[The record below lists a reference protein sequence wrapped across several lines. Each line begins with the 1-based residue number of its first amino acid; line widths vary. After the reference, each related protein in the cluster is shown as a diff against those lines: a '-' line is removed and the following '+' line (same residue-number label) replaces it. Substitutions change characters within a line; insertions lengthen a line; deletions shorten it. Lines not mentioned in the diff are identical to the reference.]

1 ERLAGPPRLVTWT
14 KCKGTGLEAKTL
26 YLIWLNVSDSRRR
39 GYARGGRGMRERLMA
54 ACRPGGTV
62 LSVLVCESLECF
74 LIDRE
79 IFALSNGDDFDQDLL
94 VDDPVHDTDRFLRCV
109 EFVIAG
115 EIAERKGSRVIV

>member
-1 ERLAGPPRLVTWT
+1 GM
-14 KCKGTGLEAKTL
+14 EAKTL

>member
-1 ERLAGPPRLVTWT
+1 
-14 KCKGTGLEAKTL
+14 
-26 YLIWLNVSDSRRR
+26 
-39 GYARGGRGMRERLMA
+39 MRERLMA